1 MINNSDMIKATC
13 SNNYVCEWYLSRNVL
28 YNRYFSKRNMPLA
41 YLFRWRYAE
50 GDCKDIPFRANLDN
64 GG

>member
-13 SNNYVCEWYLSRNVL
+13 SNNYVCKWYLPRNVL
-28 YNRYFSKRNMPLA
+28 CNIYFSKRNMPLA

-50 GDCKDIPFRANLDN
+50 GDRKDIPFRANLDN